1 MYNRNRIT
9 NRSGGF
15 MANTVD
21 EMVRNILQ
29 QELVNNDKI
38 VVEQDCE

>member
-1 MYNRNRIT
+1 
-9 NRSGGF
+9 

-21 EMVRNILQ
+21 EIVRNILQ
-29 QELVNNDKI
+29 QELVNDDKI